1 MLSWRARKPAVRGA
15 QEGNPAPTE
24 GTRDQ
29 MTQIATQIV
38 VNVSK
43 VSKFISRL
51 MVHQDRLAKPA
62 ARVRKLSEQ
71 VSLSGENLVVMRAR
85 KWETESLKCG
95 SRMSKTANGACVF
108 TSKLKKAG
116 QAGTRARSN
125 THMCLVLVS
134 VNIARINYIERRD
147 PERIIGRWEGL
158 KRSHF
163 SLSTVRWK
171 AALGRRSGLLSAA
184 QSESQLQGNES

>member
-29 MTQIATQIV
+29 MTQIATKIV

-62 ARVRKLSEQ
+62 ARVRKTERTSFA
-71 VSLSGENLVVMRAR
+71 VWRKSGGD
-85 KWETESLKCG
+85 ES
-95 SRMSKTANGACVF
+95 
-108 TSKLKKAG
+108 
-116 QAGTRARSN
+116 
-125 THMCLVLVS
+125 
-134 VNIARINYIERRD
+134 
-147 PERIIGRWEGL
+147 
-158 KRSHF
+158 
-163 SLSTVRWK
+163 
-171 AALGRRSGLLSAA
+171 
-184 QSESQLQGNES
+184 

>member
-1 MLSWRARKPAVRGA
+1 MRGA

-29 MTQIATQIV
+29 MTQIATQIA

-71 VSLSGENLVVMRAR
+71 ISLSGENLVVMRAR

-95 SRMSKTANGACVF
+95 SRTSKTANGACVF
-108 TSKLKKAG
+108 TSE
-116 QAGTRARSN
+116 
-125 THMCLVLVS
+125 V
-134 VNIARINYIERRD
+134 E
-147 PERIIGRWEGL
+147 EGWSSWD
-158 KRSHF
+158 K
-163 SLSTVRWK
+163 
-171 AALGRRSGLLSAA
+171 
-184 QSESQLQGNES
+184 SEE